1 MLSVPTQA
9 FWAGLAAETSANQR
23 CELQPSTP
31 VQELGADVRRV
42 AISEGWGAPGCPA
55 RRACSRSLP
64 SRTCHVSLPS
74 SPFPPFLKSHSL
86 SFSTHFLHE
95 NPGKEHVL
103 NHSKH
108 ALQGEG
114 GVSSKNYVPGVPGP
128 SWERTAGPEC
138 TVLTSELHSASR
150 SPRSPG
156 VWA

>member
-1 MLSVPTQA
+1 MPSEEGLLTLPAIADMPCQPSFLSVPT
-9 FWAGLAAETSANQR
+9 FFKKP
-23 CELQPSTP
+23 QP
-31 VQELGADVRRV
+31 LLFHA
-42 AISEGWGAPGCPA
+42 
-55 RRACSRSLP
+55 
-64 SRTCHVSLPS
+64 
-74 SPFPPFLKSHSL
+74 
-86 SFSTHFLHE
+86 FLHE

-108 ALQGEG
+108 ASQGEG

-150 SPRSPG
+150 SPRPPG